1 MAISLGGRWRGKH
14 RRRRYR
20 ADVVR
25 VIVCNPRV
33 TRAKI
38 AALKTLAFFVLLTV
52 LSHVGFVGSRITV
65 SLSAISQGASP
76 LTVGVLMSLY
86 AVIPMLLAVQ
96 AGRLVDRV
104 GAFRPIAIAGSVLAA
119 GMLLPYFSHA
129 LPVLF
134 ATAALVGTA
143 FMMQHIALNHVIG
156 SIGDPSERPVNFSW
170 FALGYSVSGFCG
182 PLLAGYAIDLAG
194 YHIAYLVL
202 SLPPALGTALLL
214 WRRRAIPRRPEART
228 DPALRSIADLLRNPR
243 LLPVFL
249 FSGLLATGWDL
260 YTFVIPIY
268 GTRIGLAPSTIG
280 VVMSSFALA
289 TFVVRLFMPTVARR
303 LSEWTVVCG
312 ALLIA
317 GCAYSMFPLAERV
330 PYLVALSFLLG
341 LGLGC
346 AQPMIM
352 AALYAASPAGRQ
364 GEVVGM
370 RTTMINASQTFMPLA
385 FGAVGTALGMAP
397 ILWTMAAALLAGSWL
412 AGRRRARA
420 G

>member
-1 MAISLGGRWRGKH
+1 
-14 RRRRYR
+14 
-20 ADVVR
+20 
-25 VIVCNPRV
+25 
-33 TRAKI
+33 
-38 AALKTLAFFVLLTV
+38 V

-76 LTVGVLMSLY
+76 LAIGVLMSLY

-104 GAFRPIAIAGSVLAA
+104 GAFRPIAVAGAVVAA
-119 GMLLPYFSHA
+119 GMLLPFFFHQ

-134 ATAALVGTA
+134 VSATVVGTA

-156 SIGDPSERPVNFSW
+156 NLGEPSERPVNFSW
-170 FALGYSVSGFCG
+170 FALGYSVSGFLG
-182 PLLAGYAIDLAG
+182 PLLAGFAIDLAG
-194 YHIAYLVL
+194 HAIAYLL
-202 SLPPALGTALLL
+202 LALPPAAGTALLL
-214 WRRRAIPRRPEART
+214 WRRDTCGMPPVQHEPRSDAAPRR
-228 DPALRSIADLLRNPR
+228 IADLLRNPR

-249 FSGLLATGWDL
+249 FSGLLATGWDM

-268 GTRIGLAPSTIG
+268 GTRIGLSASTIG
-280 VVMSSFALA
+280 IVMSSFALA
-289 TFVVRLFMPTVARR
+289 TFVVRLFMPSVARR
-303 LSEWTVVCG
+303 LSEWTVVCA

-317 GCAYSMFPLAERV
+317 GTAYSLFPLVTQV
-330 PYLVALSFLLG
+330 PFLVALSFLLG

-352 AALYAASPAGRQ
+352 AALYAASPPGRQ

-385 FGAVGTALGMAP
+385 FGAAGTALGMAP
-397 ILWTMAAALLAGSWL
+397 ILWSMAGALLIGSWL
-412 AGRRRARA
+412 AGKRR
-420 G
+420 

>member
-1 MAISLGGRWRGKH
+1 VK
-14 RRRRYR
+14 
-20 ADVVR
+20 
-25 VIVCNPRV
+25 P
-33 TRAKI
+33 
-38 AALKTLAFFVLLTV
+38 LAFFILLTV

-76 LTVGVLMSLY
+76 LAIGILMSLY

-104 GAFRPIAIAGSVLAA
+104 GAFRPIAIAGTILAA
-119 GMLLPYFSHA
+119 GMLMPFFSHA

-134 ATAALVGTA
+134 ASATIVGTA
-143 FMMQHIALNHVIG
+143 FMMQHIALNHIIG
-156 SIGDPSERPVNFSW
+156 NLGEPSERPVNFSW
-170 FALGYSVSGFCG
+170 FALGYSVSGFLG
-182 PLLAGYAIDLAG
+182 PLLAGFAIDWSGHQTAFLMLA
-194 YHIAYLVL
+194 
-202 SLPPALGTALLL
+202 LPPVVGTALLL
-214 WRRRAIPRRPEART
+214 WKRSATPRPQHPRADA
-228 DPALRSIADLLRNPR
+228 ASRSIADLLRNPR

-249 FSGLLATGWDL
+249 FSGLLATGWDM

-268 GTRIGLAPSTIG
+268 GTRIGLSASTIG
-280 VVMSSFALA
+280 IVMASFALA
-289 TFVVRLFMPTVARR
+289 TFVVRLFMPSVARR
-303 LSEWTVVCG
+303 LSEWTVVCT
-312 ALLIA
+312 ALAIA
-317 GCAYSMFPLAERV
+317 GIAYSLFPLATQA
-330 PYLVALSFLLG
+330 PAMVALSFLLG

-397 ILWTMAAALLAGSWL
+397 ILWTMAGALLIGSWL
-412 AGRRRARA
+412 AGKRTPRAA
-420 G
+420 